1 MPEIITMP
9 ALERFR
15 FHCTDTKPMIRVL
28 IADDHAIVR
37 GGFKQFV
44 ADEPDMCVAAEAAT
58 GDETISLVREQAFDV
73 VLLDIAMPDKN
84 GIDTLRVIKQ
94 VRPEQ
99 GVLILSG
106 YPESQYA
113 INLLRAGAN
122 GYLNKDCEPDEIV
135 RAIRA
140 VARGHR
146 YLSEAVADTLADNL
160 DKPAGRP
167 HEALSER
174 EFQIFCK
181 LAAGQIPTDIAE
193 ELHLSVKTVST
204 YRARVLEKMRL
215 ANNADLTY
223 YAIKNGLIE

>member
-1 MPEIITMP
+1 
-9 ALERFR
+9 
-15 FHCTDTKPMIRVL
+15 
-28 IADDHAIVR
+28 
-37 GGFKQFV
+37 
-44 ADEPDMCVAAEAAT
+44 
-58 GDETISLVREQAFDV
+58 
-73 VLLDIAMPDKN
+73 VLLDIAMPVKN
-84 GIDTLRVIKQ
+84 GIDTLRVIKL

-160 DKPAGRP
+160 DKPAAARP

-181 LAAGQIPTDIAE
+181 LAAGQIPTQIAE

>member
-1 MPEIITMP
+1 
-9 ALERFR
+9 
-15 FHCTDTKPMIRVL
+15 
-28 IADDHAIVR
+28 
-37 GGFKQFV
+37 
-44 ADEPDMCVAAEAAT
+44 
-58 GDETISLVREQAFDV
+58 
-73 VLLDIAMPDKN
+73 
-84 GIDTLRVIKQ
+84 
-94 VRPEQ
+94 
-99 GVLILSG
+99 VLILSG

-160 DKPAGRP
+160 DKPAAGRP

-181 LAAGQIPTDIAE
+181 LAAGRIPTQIAE